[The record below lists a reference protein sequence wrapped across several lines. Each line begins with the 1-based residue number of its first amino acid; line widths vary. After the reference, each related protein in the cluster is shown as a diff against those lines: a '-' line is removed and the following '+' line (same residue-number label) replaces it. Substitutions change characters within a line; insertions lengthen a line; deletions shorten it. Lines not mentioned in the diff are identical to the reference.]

1 MSGQVFADET
11 KHRDYL
17 MVAAVLLPPDVAPLR
32 RVVRGQ
38 RRLRMSKESAPRR
51 RVIAETIAGSGVS
64 AVPFDAEPV
73 DGDELGLRRACLR
86 GVVAHVDDVGA
97 DRLVLGRDDSV
108 LRWGP
113 AVVGGDHPG
122 AGLPGHRAL
131 RVRARAAEG
140 LLLSVPDA
148 TAWWWGRGGDWRRR
162 IRPAVTTV
170 ELV

>member
-1 MSGQVFADET
+1 MGTSWGC
-11 KHRDYL
+11 
-17 MVAAVLLPPDVAPLR
+17 
-32 RVVRGQ
+32 
-38 RRLRMSKESAPRR
+38 
-51 RVIAETIAGSGVS
+51 GV
-64 AVPFDAEPV
+64 
-73 DGDELGLRRACLR
+73 RAC
-86 GVVAHVDDVGA
+86 GGGGGVAHVDDVGA

-122 AGLPGHRAL
+122 AGLPDT
-131 RVRARAAEG
+131 VRYEYARAAEG